1 MASETRTDTEE
12 ISMEKSENNKANYNK
27 AKNELDSVMDI
38 MLAQIHRM
46 DLGEKLSKTEQE
58 LTLELFFSKFNAFLD
73 EAKNLIKLH

>member
-1 MASETRTDTEE
+1 MN
-12 ISMEKSENNKANYNK
+12 MSENNKANYNK
-27 AKNELDSVMDI
+27 AKNELDSVMDV